1 MRPQF
6 ALAFLACSNAAQAS
20 AVHQHFNQDDQ
31 GLFPEPKYFREVL
44 WDQHYASRFSKEPL
58 ADDARHNAL
67 VGLVQSYLY
76 TMNDL
81 KVQTWLMHGTLLGWW
96 WGKHIMPWDPDA
108 DFQVTEAD
116 MFFLASYYNMTTY
129 RRWSDMFPEGR
140 EYLLEINPHFAHR
153 DPDDQLNVIDARWI
167 DMTTGLFVDITA
179 ARYALDHPKGKGVL
193 FDKNGHEFR
202 DTYLYPLRQ
211 TTFEGAPALIPYR
224 YDAMLRSEY
233 GDQALTRTTFMGH
246 VFDKKEMRWIKE
258 PKAKSEAG

>member
-1 MRPQF
+1 
-6 ALAFLACSNAAQAS
+6 
-20 AVHQHFNQDDQ
+20 
-31 GLFPEPKYFREVL
+31 
-44 WDQHYASRFSKEPL
+44 
-58 ADDARHNAL
+58 
-67 VGLVQSYLY
+67 
-76 TMNDL
+76 
-81 KVQTWLMHGTLLGWW
+81 
-96 WGKHIMPWDPDA
+96 MPWDPDA

-202 DTYLYPLRQ
+202 VGACYSSTFNVYLHIPGYVSVP
-211 TTFEGAPALIPYR
+211 PATN
-224 YDAMLRSEY
+224 D
-233 GDQALTRTTFMGH
+233 F
-246 VFDKKEMRWIKE
+246 
-258 PKAKSEAG
+258 